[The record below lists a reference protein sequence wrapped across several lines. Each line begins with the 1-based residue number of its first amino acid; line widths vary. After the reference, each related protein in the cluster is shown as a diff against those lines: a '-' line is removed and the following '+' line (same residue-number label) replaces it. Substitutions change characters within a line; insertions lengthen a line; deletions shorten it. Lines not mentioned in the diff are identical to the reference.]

1 MARRRASDNQAMDHN
16 TSDAGGKV
24 NIAAGNMNQTFNTI
38 HPRALTAAE
47 EAALAPK
54 LESKL
59 HARGVGKLAWGL
71 AGQVI
76 NGPRQGLLSYSLNQA
91 GIFYERN
98 EAKRGSFE

>member
-59 HARGVGKLAWGL
+59 LARGVGKLAWGL
-71 AGQVI
+71 AGEV
-76 NGPRQGLLSYSLNQA
+76 SDSLNQA